1 MKKLLLCLASSIA
14 VLSMSAQGTVT
25 SSTTNNNNDMLF
37 YASPAMADSQKIV
50 TDAGLIPEVAALGMS
65 YSIPQYIVEC
75 LATQADLS
83 QGDANKTK
91 EGRQT
96 RVAVP
101 ANAKV
106 TALSLPGRYQG
117 GNSNIL
123 VETTWL
129 NNVGTDVTNTPYID
143 LRYYDFED
151 VILDAANG
159 FEKLNEP
166 VECQLGAEDAS
177 MLFSVPFTRPFIYDG
192 DNLEVAVYLNVKDY
206 DRGNNVM
213 FDFAKTPAQAQNA
226 TVYHAYAEGAHL
238 TTTFNFYAGCDLD
251 VAGPAVQAVLD
262 YLDLDENSLPAFQL
276 DFYTNDIRG
285 IVMADDAPAAGKQVV
300 IYSIDDEGNK
310 TMVAT
315 VTTDADG
322 AFEVLNL
329 DHTANYCIE
338 VVDETLEDNV
348 LSFGGD
354 DAIDNDLD
362 VVINLSPVTAVEQVT
377 TAKAVTSVAYYNLA
391 GARSAQ
397 PFAGIN
403 LVETRYSDG
412 TTQITKVI
420 Q

>member
-1 MKKLLLCLASSIA
+1 M
-14 VLSMSAQGTVT
+14 
-25 SSTTNNNNDMLF
+25 
-37 YASPAMADSQKIV
+37 
-50 TDAGLIPEVAALGMS
+50 
-65 YSIPQYIVEC
+65 
-75 LATQADLS
+75 
-83 QGDANKTK
+83 
-91 EGRQT
+91 R
-96 RVAVP
+96 
-101 ANAKV
+101 
-106 TALSLPGRYQG
+106 
-117 GNSNIL
+117 
-123 VETTWL
+123 
-129 NNVGTDVTNTPYID
+129 
-143 LRYYDFED
+143 
-151 VILDAANG
+151 
-159 FEKLNEP
+159 
-166 VECQLGAEDAS
+166 
-177 MLFSVPFTRPFIYDG
+177 
-192 DNLEVAVYLNVKDY
+192 
-206 DRGNNVM
+206 
-213 FDFAKTPAQAQNA
+213 
-226 TVYHAYAEGAHL
+226 
-238 TTTFNFYAGCDLD
+238 
-251 VAGPAVQAVLD
+251 
-262 YLDLDENSLPAFQL
+262 
-276 DFYTNDIRG
+276 
-285 IVMADDAPAAGKQVV
+285 
-300 IYSIDDEGNK
+300 NK